1 MSITNVL
8 FVGDIVGD
16 VGLQTLQTNLPQ
28 LITDV
33 SADFVVVNGENTCDG
48 KGIRPA
54 DAAAIFAAGAHVITS
69 GNHVWERW
77 QSKDVLAKE
86 PHVLRPLNY
95 PRENVGHGFTL
106 CTLNDEVTIG
116 VLNIQGRTFMQPIDC
131 PFKAADWAIA
141 RMKEET
147 ATIIVDFHAEATAEK
162 GAMAWY
168 LDGRVSAVLGT
179 HTHIQTGDARIL
191 PGGTAFI
198 TDVGMTGPYD
208 SVIGMKKDV
217 AIRRF
222 IQQTPHKFE
231 LAVDEPRLSAVLVAV
246 DTVTGRSMS
255 IQPISVPSFNRGRT
269 AAAEPILDHSH
280 DDPTAHHEA

>member
-1 MSITNVL
+1 MSLKRVL
-8 FVGDIVGD
+8 FVGDIVGEI
-16 VGLQTLQTNLPQ
+16 GLATLQRHLPP
-28 LITDV
+28 LIE
-33 SADFVVVNGENTCDG
+33 SHQADFVVVNGENTCEG
-48 KGIRPA
+48 KGLRPS
-54 DAAAIFAAGAHVITS
+54 DAAAIFGAGAHVITT

-77 QSKDVLAKE
+77 QSKDVLARE
-86 PHVLRPLNY
+86 RHVLRPLNY
-95 PRENVGHGFTL
+95 PRENVGHGF
-106 CTLNDEVTIG
+106 VTFRLEDGTSFG
-116 VLNIQGRTFMQPIDC
+116 VLNIQGRTYMQPIDC
-131 PFKAADWAIA
+131 PFKGADWAID

-147 ATIIVDFHAEATAEK
+147 SAIIVDFHAEATAEK

-222 IQQTPHKFE
+222 ITQTPHKFE
-231 LAVDEPRLSAVLVAV
+231 LATEDPRLSAVFLQIDVA
-246 DTVTGRSMS
+246 TGKAVS
-255 IQPISVPSFNRGRT
+255 IQPISIPSFDRG
-269 AAAEPILDHSH
+269 API
-280 DDPTAHHEA
+280 AHHEVPTHGNEDR